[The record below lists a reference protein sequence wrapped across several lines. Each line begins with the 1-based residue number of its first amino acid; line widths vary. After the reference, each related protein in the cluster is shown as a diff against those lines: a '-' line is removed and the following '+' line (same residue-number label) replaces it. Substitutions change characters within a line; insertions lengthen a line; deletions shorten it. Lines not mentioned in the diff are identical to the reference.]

1 LRSAVLNSYYIVLIN
16 IYNVNTS
23 ERMIAN
29 QNENN
34 LDAAWTVMLAG

>member
-1 LRSAVLNSYYIVLIN
+1 LRSAVLNSYYSVFIN

-23 ERMIAN
+23 DMMIAN

-34 LDAAWTVMLAG
+34 LDAAWTVIEAG